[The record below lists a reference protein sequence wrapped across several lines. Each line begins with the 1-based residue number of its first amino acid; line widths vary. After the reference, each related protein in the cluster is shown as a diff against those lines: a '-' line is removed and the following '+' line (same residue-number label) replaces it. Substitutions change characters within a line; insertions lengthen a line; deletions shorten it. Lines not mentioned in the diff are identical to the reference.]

1 MIHFRF
7 FFRFDRKTSP
17 PKRDVAYNRDRLRER
32 ERERERERNLM
43 PWQKSN
49 YTRAKPVS
57 SVENKPKPDKW
68 DEYKKLCKAI
78 DSDMER
84 VYTQHKKNPEKHTQ
98 YNDEWKKFWNKR
110 YKELQTEG
118 KDVSSHDFK
127 PEWIIFWS
135 SRMHELHQEEIKSK
149 KEALRKRL
157 GLPDE
162 PSPISFKIKKKP
174 YGEHGKHSP
183 SSNKPLPTAAMPDND
198 PEIIVIDD
206 KDDESKSSRRSH
218 SPWEDEPKRLRSK
231 TSRDKSRDTSRY
243 VIK

>member
-1 MIHFRF
+1 
-7 FFRFDRKTSP
+7 
-17 PKRDVAYNRDRLRER
+17 
-32 ERERERERNLM
+32 M
-43 PWQKSN
+43 PWQKAN
-49 YTRAKPVS
+49 YTRSKPAP
-57 SVENKPKPDKW
+57 SVENKTKPDKW

-78 DSDMER
+78 DNDMER
-84 VYTQHKKNPEKHTQ
+84 VLTQHKKNPEKHSQ

-118 KDVSSHDFK
+118 KDVTSHDFK

-135 SRMHELHQEEIKSK
+135 GRMQELHQEEIKNK

-162 PSPISFKIKKKP
+162 PSPISFKIKKKT

-183 SSNKPLPTAAMPDND
+183 NNKPLPTAAMPDND
-198 PEIIVIDD
+198 PEVIVIDD

-218 SPWEDEPKRLRSK
+218 SPWEDEPKRSRSK
-231 TSRDKSRDTSRY
+231 SSRDKSRDPSRF
-243 VIK
+243 VFIRLLM